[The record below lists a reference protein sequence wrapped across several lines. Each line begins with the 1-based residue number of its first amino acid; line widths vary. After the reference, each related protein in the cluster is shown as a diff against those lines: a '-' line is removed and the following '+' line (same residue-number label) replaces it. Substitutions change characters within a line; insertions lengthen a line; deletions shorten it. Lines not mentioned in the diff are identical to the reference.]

1 MPLDFTAL
9 CKRTSWETPEPSPI
23 CDERRV
29 HPVVMKFGGS
39 ALNGPEQVATC
50 VELVRKALGERPIVV
65 VSAMGK
71 ATDALLEAGRR
82 ALETGAE
89 ESVAQLRAFHEAIL
103 QKFGVPFALLE
114 PLFGELERLL
124 QGLALVQEMSGRS
137 RDLLVSFGERLSAR
151 TFAAAFNASN
161 AEGIEARALDAWEV
175 GMKTTSG
182 SGDADSAYSS
192 VEVLPSAYG
201 EIKQS
206 FAALKLCY
214 DYVPVV
220 TGYIAQDAHGAITTL
235 GRDGSDLTAAVIGAA
250 VKAKEVQLWKDV
262 RGIQSIDPRMEPQA
276 RPVEVL
282 TFEEA
287 AELSVFGARVVHPSA
302 VLPAWMAGVPMCI
315 RSFLAPDFPGTRI
328 VRDLELPRPGQVAAI
343 SSKQDITMIVVKSSR
358 MLGQHGFLAHVF
370 QLFHKYQASVDVI
383 TTSEVTVS
391 MTLDEHYGH
400 VDLDG
405 LVEELR
411 KVAYVTVHPS
421 MALLTLI
428 ASKDDSVAVLRRAFD
443 IFDDLSVQVEM
454 VSQGAS
460 NVNLTFLLPG
470 HQLERT
476 ARQLHAVFF
485 EEGKPQGA
493 VTPGSTA
500 GSFTSRSRSSEE

>member
-250 VKAKEVQLWKDV
+250 VKAKERCSSGRTCVASKASTPAWSRRPGRWRCSPLRRPRSSPSSE
-262 RGIQSIDPRMEPQA
+262 RGWCTPAPCCPRGWPA
-276 RPVEVL
+276 CPCASAASWPR
-282 TFEEA
+282 TFRA
-287 AELSVFGARVVHPSA
+287 PASCGTWSFHALGRWRPSA
-302 VLPAWMAGVPMCI
+302 V
-315 RSFLAPDFPGTRI
+315 
-328 VRDLELPRPGQVAAI
+328 
-343 SSKQDITMIVVKSSR
+343 SR
-358 MLGQHGFLAHVF
+358 
-370 QLFHKYQASVDVI
+370 
-383 TTSEVTVS
+383 TS
-391 MTLDEHYGH
+391 
-400 VDLDG
+400 
-405 LVEELR
+405 
-411 KVAYVTVHPS
+411 P
-421 MALLTLI
+421 
-428 ASKDDSVAVLRRAFD
+428 
-443 IFDDLSVQVEM
+443 
-454 VSQGAS
+454 
-460 NVNLTFLLPG
+460 
-470 HQLERT
+470 
-476 ARQLHAVFF
+476 
-485 EEGKPQGA
+485 
-493 VTPGSTA
+493 
-500 GSFTSRSRSSEE
+500 